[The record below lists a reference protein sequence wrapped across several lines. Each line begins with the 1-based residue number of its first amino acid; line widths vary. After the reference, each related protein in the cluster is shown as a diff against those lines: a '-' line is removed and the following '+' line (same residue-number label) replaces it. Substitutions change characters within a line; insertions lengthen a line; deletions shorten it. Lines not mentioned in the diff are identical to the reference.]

1 MEAFTIGEVSIK
13 GERKMENNVVVRGI
27 AFEND
32 VTKIT
37 VSGLPNRINILSTL
51 FSALSG
57 EDVNVDMIIQNQYDE
72 NHVDIS
78 FTITQCLLKDTIDIL
93 KDKKEEL
100 AYEEIYYEEE
110 LAKVSIIGSGMTANR
125 GIAATIFNVLAENDI
140 FVKMVSTSEIKLSLI
155 IHEDDMVLAVD
166 MLHQAFDLTDDISLS
181 S

>member
-1 MEAFTIGEVSIK
+1 MES
-13 GERKMENNVVVRGI
+13 NVVVRGI

-37 VSGLPNRINILSTL
+37 VSGLPNRLDILSTL
-51 FSALSG
+51 FAALS

-72 NHVDIS
+72 DHVDIS
-78 FTITQCLLKDTIDIL
+78 FTITQCLLKDTAHIL
-93 KDKKEEL
+93 KSKKDELKYKALYFEEG
-100 AYEEIYYEEE
+100 

-140 FVKMVSTSEIKLSLI
+140 YVKMVSTSEIKLSI
-155 IHEDDMVLAVD
+155 VIHEDDMVLAVD